1 MDGSIVMA
9 SIEPGFPAGITQH
22 SSDVE
27 RLPFTIRAVT
37 GAQDLAKAVSIR
49 HRAYARHVPSLAET
63 LRRPESNDL
72 APGCVVLLAESRL
85 DGEPIGTLR
94 IQTNRFRPLA
104 LEASA
109 QLPAAFSGC
118 ALAEATR
125 LGVALGRVGRVV
137 KTMLFKAFYL
147 YCIETQVEWMVI
159 GARSPL
165 DRMYQGLLFSD
176 VFPGQDP
183 VPLKHA
189 GNLPHRILSFEID
202 SAEQRWRAARHPLYD
217 LFVNTQH
224 PDIQIGDALHMDLSG
239 VGLEEP
245 AALAA

>member
-9 SIEPGFPAGITQH
+9 SIEPGLPAGVTQQ
-22 SSDVE
+22 STEVE

-37 GAQDLAKAVSIR
+37 GAQDLAKAVSVR

-63 LRRPESNDL
+63 LRRPESNDS

-109 QLPAAFSGC
+109 RLPGSFAGC
-118 ALAEATR
+118 SLAEATR
-125 LGVALGRVGRVV
+125 LGVSLGRVGRVV

-147 YCIETQVEWMVI
+147 YCVETRIDWMVI

-165 DRMYQGLLFSD
+165 DRMYEGLLFND
-176 VFPGQDP
+176 VFPGRPP

-189 GNLPHRILSFEID
+189 DNIPHRILSFEVET
-202 SAEQRWRAARHPLYD
+202 AEQRWLEAEHPMFD
-217 LFVNTQH
+217 LFFRTRH
-224 PDIQIGDALHMDLSG
+224 PDIQLDTAM
-239 VGLEEP
+239 EP
-245 AALAA
+245 ALMDFAREDLASLAA